1 MVRIAEGIIMKTRM
15 EQLLNEV
22 QYRFS
27 RSSGSGG
34 QNVNKVATR
43 VELIFSVAD
52 SAYLSDT
59 EKERIKAYLKNRIN
73 KEGELLL
80 ASQQYR
86 TQSRNRMEVN
96 RLFRKKISQAL
107 QARKKR
113 KGPPVLRANTKKRL
127 QRKKRR
133 SEIKQSRK
141 RVIL

>member
-1 MVRIAEGIIMKTRM
+1 MAEEMFMKTKM
-15 EQLLNEV
+15 ERLLDEV

-43 VELIFSVAD
+43 VELIFAVDDSV
-52 SAYLSDT
+52 YLSDT
-59 EKERIKAYLKNRIN
+59 EKNRIRAYLKNRIN
-73 KEGELLL
+73 KEGELLI

-113 KGPPVLRANTKKRL
+113 KGPPALRADTEKRL
-127 QRKKRR
+127 KGKKRR

-141 RVIL
+141 KIIL